1 MCISDNMK
9 YAQWCSMEILFLF
22 EVNLFICECINVHTS
37 VLVHDFVILWHI
49 KIYFGVIQVINNK
62 SISDYL

>member
-1 MCISDNMK
+1 
-9 YAQWCSMEILFLF
+9 MEILFLF